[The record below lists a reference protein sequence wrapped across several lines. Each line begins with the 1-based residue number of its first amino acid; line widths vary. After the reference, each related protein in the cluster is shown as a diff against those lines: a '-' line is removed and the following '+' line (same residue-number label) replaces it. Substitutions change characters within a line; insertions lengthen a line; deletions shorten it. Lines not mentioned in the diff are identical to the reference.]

1 MVPVQEQHRSV
12 GDSGVWDFDHKIQAF
27 GYSKWRYPV
36 VGRSYVQSDDKIPAM
51 KETGVK
57 RRFEKELFATLRTL
71 AQEPSSDIEELA
83 IWVQRLVY
91 EILTQYVMFYGL
103 QPGAELPIEVD
114 SEMTDEDKISAILDQ
129 EIIPNSW
136 PYPQSVPF

>member
-1 MVPVQEQHRSV
+1 MSDENM
-12 GDSGVWDFDHKIQAF
+12 SGSQLTTDEALEHLVSLIRKLF
-27 GYSKWRYPV
+27 
-36 VGRSYVQSDDKIPAM
+36 DDKIVEM
-51 KETGVK
+51 KETQIK
-57 RRFEKELFATLRTL
+57 RRFEKELFTVLRTL
-71 AQEPSSDIEELA
+71 AEEPSSDIAESA

-103 QPGAELPIEVD
+103 QPGAELPIEAG
-114 SEMTDEDKISAILDQ
+114 SNMTDDEKVSAILRQ

>member
-1 MVPVQEQHRSV
+1 MSNKKLTTDEALEHLVSLIRRL
-12 GDSGVWDFDHKIQAF
+12 F
-27 GYSKWRYPV
+27 
-36 VGRSYVQSDDKIPAM
+36 DDKIPAM
-51 KETGVK
+51 KETEVK

-71 AQEPSSDIEELA
+71 AEEPSSDIEELA

-114 SEMTDEDKISAILDQ
+114 SEMTDDDIVSAIVDK
-129 EIIPNSW
+129 EILPNSW